1 MNSSSNVICSVIY
14 RRKLEINRKA
24 DRLPV
29 ISDCLLTIYSDSL
42 AVVGF
47 PKTLVV
53 GISHFKADICPT
65 KTVKELDF
73 QCLESYILIRI
84 LESAKNIRRVSS
96 ISLCL
101 YIISSHTKVR
111 DDERFGEK

>member
-14 RRKLEINRKA
+14 RRKLEINRMA

-29 ISDCLLTIYSDSL
+29 FLDCLLTIDSTL
-42 AVVGF
+42 VEF

-53 GISHFKADICPT
+53 GISHFKANVCPT

-73 QCLESYILIRI
+73 QC
-84 LESAKNIRRVSS
+84 
-96 ISLCL
+96 
-101 YIISSHTKVR
+101 
-111 DDERFGEK
+111 